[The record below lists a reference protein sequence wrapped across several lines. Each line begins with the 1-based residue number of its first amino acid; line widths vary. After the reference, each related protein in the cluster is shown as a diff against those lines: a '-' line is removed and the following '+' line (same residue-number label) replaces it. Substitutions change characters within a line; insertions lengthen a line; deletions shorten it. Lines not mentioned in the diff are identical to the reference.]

1 MAHYLITGSYTSEAW
16 AAQIKDP
23 QNRFELV
30 KPLFESQGGSI
41 ESAYFAFGDYD
52 IVAIAQFPDNI
63 SAASIAIAVAAGGGL
78 SNVKT
83 VPLMSIEDGLEALK
97 RAGGVSYTPAGS

>member
-16 AAQIKDP
+16 AAQIKNP

-41 ESAYFAFGDYD
+41 ESAYFAF
-52 IVAIAQFPDNI
+52 VTTT
-63 SAASIAIAVAAGGGL
+63 L
-78 SNVKT
+78 S
-83 VPLMSIEDGLEALK
+83 
-97 RAGGVSYTPAGS
+97 R

>member
-23 QNRFELV
+23 QNRLKLV

-41 ESAYFAFGDYD
+41 ESAYFA
-52 IVAIAQFPDNI
+52 
-63 SAASIAIAVAAGGGL
+63 
-78 SNVKT
+78 
-83 VPLMSIEDGLEALK
+83 
-97 RAGGVSYTPAGS
+97 